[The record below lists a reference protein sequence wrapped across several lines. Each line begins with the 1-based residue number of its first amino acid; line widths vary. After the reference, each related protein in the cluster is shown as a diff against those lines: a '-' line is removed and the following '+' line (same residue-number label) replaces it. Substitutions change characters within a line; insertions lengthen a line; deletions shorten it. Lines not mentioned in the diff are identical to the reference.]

1 MKGKLYLIPTP
12 LGPDSVHTIPR
23 YTIDQM
29 HKLNYIIAERGKT
42 VRAFMKETKP
52 VKPFSEITFFELNK
66 FTEDRDL
73 PSFVQPLEEGHD
85 VGLLSEAGCPGVADP
100 GAVIVEMAHQKGI
113 EVVPLV
119 GPSSI
124 LLALM
129 ASGMNGQSF
138 CFHGYIPQKKPAVS
152 KTLSK
157 LEQMAIRHK
166 QTQVFIETP
175 YRNNPLFQEA
185 IKTLAPTTKF
195 GVATNLTLVSQSVVT
210 KTIEE
215 WKKSEIPDIHKKP
228 TVFMIGH

>member
-1 MKGKLYLIPTP
+1 MKGKLYLIPSP
-12 LGPDSVHTIPR
+12 LGEDALHTLPSYAIKHLH
-23 YTIDQM
+23 QM
-29 HKLNYIIAERGKT
+29 NYIIAERGKT
-42 VRAFMKETKP
+42 VRAFMKSTEP
-52 VKPFSEITFFELNK
+52 VKAFKEITFFELNK
-66 FTEDRDL
+66 FTDKKDL
-73 PSFVQPLEEGHD
+73 PSFIKPLEQGHD

-100 GAVIVEMAHQKGI
+100 GAVIVRMAHQKGI

-166 QTQVFIETP
+166 QTQIFIETP
-175 YRNNPLFQEA
+175 YRNNPLIAEA
-185 IKTLAPTTKF
+185 LKTLAPTTKF
-195 GVATNLTLVSQSVVT
+195 CIATDLTLDSQSVVT

-215 WKKSEIPDIHKKP
+215 WKKGEMPDIHKRA
-228 TVFMIGH
+228 TVYLIGH

>member
-12 LGPDSVHTIPR
+12 IGESALHAIPA
-23 YTIDQM
+23 YVIEHLHQM
-29 HKLNYIIAERGKT
+29 NYIIAERGKT
-42 VRAFMKETKP
+42 VRAFMKATKP

-66 FTEDRDL
+66 FTDKKDL
-73 PSFVQPLEEGHD
+73 PSFVKPLEEGHD

-138 CFHGYIPQKKPAVS
+138 CFHGYIPQKKPGLNKS
-152 KTLSK
+152 LSK

-166 QTQVFIETP
+166 QTQIFIETP
-175 YRNNPLFQEA
+175 YRNNPLVEEA
-185 IKTLAPTTKF
+185 LRTLAPTTKLC
-195 GVATNLTLVSQSVVT
+195 VATDLTLATQSVVT
-210 KTIEE
+210 KTMEN
-215 WKKSEIPDIHKKP
+215 WKKSGFPDIHKKP
-228 TVFMIGH
+228 SVFLIGH

>member
-12 LGPDSVHTIPR
+12 LGEGALHAIPQ
-23 YTIDQM
+23 YAIDHM
-29 HKLNYIIAERGKT
+29 HQLNYIIAERGKT
-42 VRAFMKETKP
+42 VRAFMKSTKP
-52 VKPFSEITFFELNK
+52 TKPFSEITYFELNK
-66 FTEDRDL
+66 FTDKQDL

-100 GAVIVEMAHQKGI
+100 GAVIVDMAHKKGI

-152 KTLSK
+152 KSLSK
-157 LEQMAIRHK
+157 LEQMAFRHK
-166 QTQVFIETP
+166 QTQILIETP

-185 IKTLAPTTKF
+185 IRTLSPNTKF
-195 GVATNLTLVSQSVVT
+195 CVATNLTLDSQSVVT
-210 KTIEE
+210 KTIAD
-215 WKKSEIPDIHKKP
+215 WKMSELPDIHKKP
-228 TVFMIGH
+228 TVFLIGH

>member
-12 LGPDSVHTIPR
+12 LGEGATHVIPP
-23 YTIDQM
+23 YVIEQM

-42 VRAFMKETKP
+42 VRAFMKSTNP
-52 VKPFSEITFFELNK
+52 VKPFNEIKFFELNK
-66 FTEDRDL
+66 FTDKHDL
-73 PSFVQPLEEGHD
+73 PSFVKPLEEGHD

-100 GAVIVEMAHQKGI
+100 GAVIVRMAHRKGI
-113 EVVPLV
+113 EVVPFV

-129 ASGMNGQSF
+129 GSGMNGQSF
-138 CFHGYIPQKKPAVS
+138 CFHGYIPQKKPAIS

-166 QTQVFIETP
+166 QAQIFIETP

-185 IKTLAPTTKF
+185 IKELAPTTKF
-195 GVATNLTLVSQSVVT
+195 CVATNLTLESQSVVT
-210 KTIEE
+210 KTIAE
-215 WKKSEIPDIHKKP
+215 WKKNELPDLHKKP
-228 TVFMIGH
+228 TVFLIGH